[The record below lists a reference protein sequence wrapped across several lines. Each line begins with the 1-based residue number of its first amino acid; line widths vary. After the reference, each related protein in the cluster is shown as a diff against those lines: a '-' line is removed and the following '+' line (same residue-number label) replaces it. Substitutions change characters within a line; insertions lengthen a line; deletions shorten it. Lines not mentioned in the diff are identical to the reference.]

1 MRIRSFKAGTYCCR
15 HWKQKLRVQNPAAP
29 VTSPELLSAA
39 ALSTLTRSNSFM
51 HHIIFIVSALLL
63 KGLLPCF
70 LHRFFSWLLLSTLQQ
85 TPNVVVQ
92 NSALRALSCTH
103 QSPWPFSDSVKPF
116 SHLPDVRDL
125 PLHYEIRSP
134 CSTHERGHEQA
145 ERSRK
150 RSHC

>member
-15 HWKQKLRVQNPAAP
+15 HWKQRLRVQNPAAP
-29 VTSPELLSAA
+29 VTSPELLSAE
-39 ALSTLTRSNSFM
+39 ALSSLTRSNSFM
-51 HHIIFIVSALLL
+51 HHIIFIVSAPIL

-70 LHRFFSWLLLSTLQQ
+70 LHLFFSWLLLSTLQQ
-85 TPNVVVQ
+85 PPNVQ
-92 NSALRALSCTH
+92 NSALRALSCKH
-103 QSPWPFSDSVKPF
+103 QSPCPFSDSVKSF

-125 PLHYEIRSP
+125 PAHQEIRSP